1 MLELLSDKK
10 RAREKLYAVAALRS
24 VLQELY
30 ERSSSQP
37 GQRVA
42 GLAGVLEQYIAAAT
56 TSSK

>member
-10 RAREKLYAVAALRS
+10 RAREELYAIAALRS

-30 ERSSSQP
+30 ERSPPQP

-42 GLAGVLEQYIAAAT
+42 GLADVLEQYITAVT